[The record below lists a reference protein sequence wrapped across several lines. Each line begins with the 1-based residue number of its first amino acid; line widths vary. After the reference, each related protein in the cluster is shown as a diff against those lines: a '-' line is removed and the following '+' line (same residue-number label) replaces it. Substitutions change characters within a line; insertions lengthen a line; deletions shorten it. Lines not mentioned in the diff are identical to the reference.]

1 MKVGN
6 PIIAA
11 KTGGLTRQVI
21 DHRDGTENGVAL
33 DIALKSVVGSQSV
46 PYIYEDYASVEDTAD
61 AIFKLYKMSK
71 EEITQLGNKA
81 RDYVQSEFRMED
93 TIDAWD
99 ASLRKLVK
107 NWREGKRVIDRY
119 NILEL

>member
-1 MKVGN
+1 
-6 PIIAA
+6 
-11 KTGGLTRQVI
+11 
-21 DHRDGTENGVAL
+21 
-33 DIALKSVVGSQSV
+33 
-46 PYIYEDYASVEDTAD
+46 
-61 AIFKLYKMSK
+61 MSK